1 MGSIKR
7 IAAILGLVTA
17 ISACQPAA
25 DEAVFELADGSISGP
40 SRVVSDLNSFM
51 ATNTGMLA
59 HTMVVTAN
67 DGRVLAATYLIQ
79 PGETAAIEVDLDP
92 GMFQV
97 SCRIV
102 AQGDDGDLMDH
113 YELGMRLSLD
123 VVES

>member
-1 MGSIKR
+1 MR
-7 IAAILGLVTA
+7 RVATILGLVA
-17 ISACQPAA
+17 LISACQPAT
-25 DEAVFELADGSISGP
+25 DEALFELADGSISGP
-40 SRVVSDLNSFM
+40 SRVVSDVNTFTAS
-51 ATNTGMLA
+51 NTGNLA

-67 DGRVLAATYLIQ
+67 DGRVIAATDLIQ
-79 PGETAAIEVDLDP
+79 PGETAALEVDLDP

-102 AQGDDGDLMDH
+102 AQGDDGELMDH